1 MHMVMR
7 WGNVVPQDLHE
18 VGYRRQHD
26 LREDLIGWAEDSP
39 KMKATAPPPLQSHE
53 GFQQTL

>member
-1 MHMVMR
+1 MVMR

-26 LREDLIGWAEDSP
+26 LREDFIGWAEDSP
-39 KMKATAPPPLQSHE
+39 KMKVTAPPPLQSHE